1 MQLVQNVPLFSI
13 MLAMLTA
20 ITCSILRGRAVV
32 WLSAATATA
41 IVVMQLMLLSYVL
54 STGESYV
61 YQMGHFPAPWGNEL
75 RVGVLEAIMASFFAF
90 VMLMSE
96 LGGQKHIF
104 LDVEEHKLNLYF
116 VMINLLL
123 GALLALVYTN
133 DIFTAYVFIEISTLS
148 ACGLLMIREI
158 GRTTLAA
165 VRYMIVS
172 LIGSGLLL
180 MGIVLLYNQTGHLLM
195 SGIQPA
201 VAEIFAS
208 GESLEPLL
216 VILSL
221 IITGLAIKAGLF
233 PFHYWMP
240 DTYGYSTPAASAIL
254 SGLVSKGYIF
264 LTVKVIVRVIGFEV
278 VGSSHIFDILYV
290 LALLA
295 MVFGSIAAI
304 REKDIRRMVAFSS
317 AAQIGYIYMGIALG
331 TEAGL
336 TAAMFHII
344 CHALTKPLLFI
355 SASALSDASGGSKQF
370 FDLRGSGFRNPV
382 AGVAFS
388 IGSLSMVGFPLLG
401 GFVSKLLFATASV
414 QNTTKMLPTLIVLA
428 ISTILNAVYF
438 LRTVINLY
446 RVPDADVDSGR
457 VVVSR
462 TGGAVI
468 GWRSQKLFCFSCA
481 LFVLANILIGVHS
494 QPIIDAI
501 EQGLRM
507 FA

>member
-1 MQLVQNVPLFSI
+1 

-20 ITCSILRGRAVV
+20 IVCSILRGRAAV
-32 WLSAATATA
+32 WLSAATAA
-41 IVVMQLMLLSYVL
+41 VIVVMQLMLLSFVY

-61 YQMGHFPAPWGNEL
+61 FQMGHFPAPWGNEL
-75 RVGVLEAIMASFFAF
+75 RAGVLEAIIASFFAF
-90 VMLMSE
+90 IMLLSE
-96 LGGQKHIF
+96 LGGQKHIY
-104 LDVEEHKLNLYF
+104 LDVEPHKINLYF
-116 VMINLLL
+116 VMLNLLL

-165 VRYMIVS
+165 VRYMIIS
-172 LIGSGLLL
+172 LIGSGFLL

-208 GESLEPLL
+208 GENLEPLL
-216 VILSL
+216 VVLAL
-221 IITGLAIKAGLF
+221 ITTGLAIKAGLF

-240 DTYGYSTPAASAIL
+240 DTYGYSTPTASAIL

-264 LTVKVIVRVIGFEV
+264 LTIKIIFRVVGFDIY
-278 VGSSHIFDILYV
+278 GSSHIFDILFV

-295 MVFGSIAAI
+295 MVFGSVSAI
-304 REKDIRRMVAFSS
+304 REKDIRRMIAFSS
-317 AAQIGYIYMGIALG
+317 AAQIGYIYMGIGLG
-331 TEAGL
+331 TEAGI
-336 TAAMFHII
+336 TAAIFHII

-355 SASALSDASGGSKQF
+355 SASALSDASGGSKRF
-370 FDLRGSGFRNPV
+370 HDLRGSGFRNPV

-388 IGSLSMVGFPLLG
+388 IGALSMVGFPLLG

-414 QNTTKMLPTLIVLA
+414 QNSNKMLPTLIVLA

-438 LRTVINLY
+438 MRTVINLY
-446 RVPDADVDSGR
+446 RIPDTDAASPQTLAD
-457 VVVSR
+457 
-462 TGGAVI
+462 GGTAVI
-468 GWRSQKLFCFSCA
+468 TGWRSQKFFCISSA
-481 LFVLANILIGVHS
+481 LFVAANIFIGVHS

-501 EQGLRM
+501 EQGLKM